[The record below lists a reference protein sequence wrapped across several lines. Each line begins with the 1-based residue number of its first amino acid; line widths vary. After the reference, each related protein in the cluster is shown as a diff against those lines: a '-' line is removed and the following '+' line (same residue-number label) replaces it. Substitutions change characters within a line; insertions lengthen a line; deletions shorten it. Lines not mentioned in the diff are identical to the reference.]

1 MSAEDR
7 LLLGNGTEVG
17 SYNGNGAAS
26 RNITLPFAPKAAL
39 VFQMDIPPT
48 EYRSGYYRVN
58 FAFVTEEGGSQG
70 AALSGTTLT
79 VQQAQGSP
87 AANSMANNLNQAG
100 GGYGYFLFR

>member
-1 MSAEDR
+1 
-7 LLLGNGTEVG
+7 
-17 SYNGNGAAS
+17 
-26 RNITLPFAPKAAL
+26 
-39 VFQMDIPPT
+39 MDIPPT